1 MCTVALPGTHPAG
14 AQRCKRTGPE
24 SCGAAFRDEQGH
36 RNKNESKEESGEP
49 QRVETGH
56 DLMSSWEFHPE
67 TLKFVFRITQDLKPK
82 IAPHERKDQQRTA
95 RVKQHLVHDH
105 HLEPQPV
112 TWRLWG
118 VTPYHSQKP
127 KPRLLPFETHRSFR
141 LSCLWVDALSQGLA
155 VWPHKSRH
163 VFSIQVSGTNSRS
176 KDRL

>member
-1 MCTVALPGTHPAG
+1 MCTGELPGTHPAG

-118 VTPYHSQKP
+118 VTPYHSRATEKRGSKNRRNNGRTTGPQQPEDDSVDGTSCCCGLGCRPDELRDGQRRQK
-127 KPRLLPFETHRSFR
+127 
-141 LSCLWVDALSQGLA
+141 
-155 VWPHKSRH
+155 
-163 VFSIQVSGTNSRS
+163 
-176 KDRL
+176 

>member
-1 MCTVALPGTHPAG
+1 MQPMNHGTTTMCAVALPGTHPAG

-24 SCGAAFRDEQGH
+24 SCGAAFRDEQRH

-127 KPRLLPFETHRSFR
+127 KPRLLPFETHWSFR
-141 LSCLWVDALSQGLA
+141 LICLWVDALSQGLA
-155 VWPHKSRH
+155 V
-163 VFSIQVSGTNSRS
+163 
-176 KDRL
+176 